1 MSIPCVIK
9 GPFRFIGT
17 LLAIHVYH
25 LSISLPISGIYLT
38 YLSIQSPYSPIG
50 TVRIPRSP
58 QSTYRRPPP
67 IPTVRISLGSKE
79 YKTGRL
85 MVSEILGVLDSVD
98 RAFFGD
104 GERRSGGGMCT
115 EETED

>member
-1 MSIPCVIK
+1 
-9 GPFRFIGT
+9 
-17 LLAIHVYH
+17 
-25 LSISLPISGIYLT
+25 
-38 YLSIQSPYSPIG
+38 
-50 TVRIPRSP
+50 
-58 QSTYRRPPP
+58 
-67 IPTVRISLGSKE
+67 
-79 YKTGRL
+79 